1 MRDHESAESAILS
14 ACDMQ
19 QASKLSKEPAAA
31 FFATPSSSAKMGELH
46 RVQLAHEGMRMLLCS
61 ELKQAEDLFKA
72 SR

>member
-1 MRDHESAESAILS
+1 
-14 ACDMQ
+14 MQ